1 MNFGTLENWIEGSL
15 SILDSETDPFVLNY
29 EINSENGSNVDF
41 RFVVTSQLLLKQA
54 VENLK
59 KLHCDATHK
68 LMWQGLPVLLVGVS
82 DLYHLHFE

>member
-1 MNFGTLENWIEGSL
+1 MNFGTLENWIEGSS

-54 VENLK
+54 VEN
-59 KLHCDATHK
+59 
-68 LMWQGLPVLLVGVS
+68 
-82 DLYHLHFE
+82 